1 MTRSDIIAA
10 VAELTGFRKKDIET
24 TVAAVFDV
32 IGDALAS
39 DGKVMI
45 SGFGTFEARIRG
57 EHEGRNPYTGESMTV
72 APSFR
77 VSFSSGKALKEK
89 LG

>member
-1 MTRSDIIAA
+1 MTRSDMIAE
-10 VAELTGFRKKDIET
+10 VAELTGFRKKDVEK

-32 IGDALAS
+32 IGDALVS
-39 DGKVMI
+39 DGKVLI
-45 SGFGTFEARIRG
+45 SGFGTFESRVRG
-57 EHEGRNPYTGESMTV
+57 EHEGRNPYTGEAMTV
-72 APSFR
+72 APSHR